1 MRGLHI
7 VLTAAVIVGSAEAGR
22 ADAKLSVPA
31 TDFAFGYVPQ
41 NAKIAHRYTLKSVG
55 TDTLKIERI
64 QPGCGCTQAP
74 FLKSALAPGD
84 STDGEL
90 IFNTGSYSGNVA
102 KVATVKTNPPGVPET
117 QLKFTA
123 NVLIAPDSIKP
134 VRIKPFIVD
143 LTNGGSAATG
153 EMTITISNVST
164 SDLVATLVG
173 SPSNLLKVTLPKVIR
188 AGKSAEAKVA
198 LTKEAGPVSFE
209 SSVTLQFNDEA
220 SSRYT
225 VPVKHLVQATT
236 AVGTTPSMPAGH

>member
-1 MRGLHI
+1 MRGLHL
-7 VLTAAVIVGSAEAGR
+7 VLAAAAIIGVTETSR
-22 ADAKLSVPA
+22 ADAKLDVPT

-41 NAKIAHRYTLKSVG
+41 GARIAHRYTLKSIG

-74 FLKSALAPGD
+74 FSKTALAPGD

-90 IFNTGSYSGNVA
+90 IFNTGSYSGNVV

-123 NVLIAPDSIKP
+123 NVLIAPDSITP
-134 VRIKPFIVD
+134 VRFKPFIVD

-153 EMTITISNVST
+153 EMTIAISNVSA
-164 SDLVATLVG
+164 SDLTAKVVG

-188 AGKSAEAKVA
+188 AGQTADIKVA
-198 LTKEAGPVSFE
+198 LTKEAVPVNFE
-209 SSVTLQFNDEA
+209 SSVTLQFDDEA

-225 VPVKHLVQATT
+225 VPVKHLVPSAATNVM
-236 AVGTTPSMPAGH
+236 APSGH

>member
-1 MRGLHI
+1 MRGLHL
-7 VLTAAVIVGSAEAGR
+7 VLAAAAIVGVTETSR
-22 ADAKLSVPA
+22 ADAKLDVPT

-41 NAKIAHRYTLKSVG
+41 NARIAHRYTLKSVG

-74 FLKSALAPGD
+74 FSKTALAPGE

-90 IFNTGSYSGNVA
+90 IFNTGSYSGNVV

-123 NVLIAPDSIKP
+123 NVLIAPDSIIP
-134 VRIKPFIVD
+134 IRIKPFIVD
-143 LTNGGSAATG
+143 LTNGGSTATG
-153 EMTITISNVST
+153 EMTLTISNVST
-164 SDLVATLVG
+164 NDLVATVVG
-173 SPSNLLKVTLPKVIR
+173 SPANLLKVTLPKVIR

-198 LTKEAGPVSFE
+198 LTNEAVPVNFE

-225 VPVKHLVQATT
+225 VPVKHLVPA
-236 AVGTTPSMPAGH
+236 AAANGITPSTPAGH